1 MVSLAI
7 PVVMKLRGDTRADF
21 VQGML
26 YSFVVCA
33 GWIYAQSIFL
43 NERLR
48 DTLDLLLSLPL
59 DPFELVIAK
68 HFSIYTMVLVTINV
82 PMILLRD
89 WHLLLLSNA
98 AALFLATVILSSTVV
113 SSARLAGQVPVLVLA
128 GLTFATEDNLQT
140 YYPSGLVI
148 YKWVMTHPD
157 FLALL
162 AVCISPVIAVSSAAI
177 FKHQQT
183 S

>member
-1 MVSLAI
+1 MVALAI
-7 PVVMKLRGDTRADF
+7 PVVMKLRGDSRPDF

-26 YSFVVCA
+26 YSFIVCA

-48 DTLDLLLSLPL
+48 GTLDLLLSLPL

-68 HFSIYTMVLVTINV
+68 HVSIYTMVLVTINV

-98 AALFLATVILSSTVV
+98 AALFLSTVILSSSVV
-113 SSARLAGQVPVLVLA
+113 SAARLAGQVPVLFLA
-128 GLTFATEDNLQT
+128 ALTFATEDNLQT
-140 YYPSGLVI
+140 YYPPGLVI

-157 FLALL
+157 VL
-162 AVCISPVIAVSSAAI
+162 AVVGVCLCPFIAVSSAAI
-177 FKHQQT
+177 FKRRQT
-183 S
+183 R